1 MASLLPVA
9 TLAISVASE
18 LSLVCSMLFD
28 RGEGCT
34 VQRLCLQDR
43 EPDFHLIEPRS
54 PRRREVE
61 LHFGCSLS
69 QRSLLG
75 LWVLRLS
82 STTWM
87 AVSGQ
92 AATMSFM
99 KSRNSTRR
107 RRFL

>member
-1 MASLLPVA
+1 MDLGLGPDERLGVDVVSLDEGIDV
-9 TLAISVASE
+9 
-18 LSLVCSMLFD
+18 LSKLFD

-54 PRRREVE
+54 PRRRER
-61 LHFGCSLS
+61 